1 MTIRQAMKDELAK
14 QPRNM
19 KQLAAITGYSLKS
32 VTNAKG
38 YLQADGIIRQVKGQK
53 PGSPHILFELTPI
66 RTATHHG
73 NVLTSPAWVP
83 PKPPH
88 RPTYEAPGMVIREKL
103 TGRELCAN

>member
-14 QPRNM
+14 QPRSM
-19 KQLAAITGYSLKS
+19 KQLAAITGYSLES

-38 YLQADGIIRQVKGQK
+38 YPQADGIIRQVKGQK

-83 PKPPH
+83 PKMLH
-88 RPTYEAPGMVIREKL
+88 RPTYQAQGCVIRERL
-103 TGRELCAN
+103 TNRVLA